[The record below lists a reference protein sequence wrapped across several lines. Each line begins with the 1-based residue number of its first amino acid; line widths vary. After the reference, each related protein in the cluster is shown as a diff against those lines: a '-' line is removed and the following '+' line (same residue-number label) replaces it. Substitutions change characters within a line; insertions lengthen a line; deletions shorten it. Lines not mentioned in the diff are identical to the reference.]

1 VNYDSILLDIKNG
14 KFSPVYCFHGDEP
27 YYIDRLVDYIE
38 DNALPESAK
47 AFNQT
52 TVFGKDI
59 DAKAILD
66 EARQYPLMSEKRLIV
81 VKEAQEMK
89 TLKDLADY
97 VNKPVPH
104 TILVLSHKY
113 KKIDKR
119 LAISK
124 ALEKHVFF
132 ESKKMYDNQLPNF
145 ILQYARAHNIGINDQ
160 GAQMLSEFLGNDL
173 NKITNELDKLLITN
187 GKGNKISI
195 ENIQDQIGI
204 SKEFNVFELQKALGE
219 KDRVKSFLIT
229 KYFAENP
236 KDNPIQVTVSNL
248 YSYFM
253 KVMIAAQHI
262 KDGDA
267 ILQKKMGLTSAYF
280 LKDYKQ
286 AAKHFTFDKLRDIIV
301 ALRQVD
307 IESKGVNNKSKND
320 GQLLTELVHTILN

>member
-1 VNYDSILLDIKNG
+1 MNYDAILLDLKNG
-14 KFSPVYCFHGDEP
+14 KFSSVYCFHGDEP
-27 YYIDRLVDYIE
+27 YYIDRLVDFIE
-38 DNALPESAK
+38 ANVLPPEAK

-52 TVFGKDI
+52 IVFGKDI
-59 DAKAILD
+59 DARAIVD
-66 EARQYPLMSEKRLIV
+66 EARQYPLMAEKRLIV

-104 TILVLSHKY
+104 TILVLAHKY

-145 ILQYARAHNIGINDQ
+145 ILQYARSNSIGINDQ
-160 GAQMLSEFLGNDL
+160 GALMLSEFLGNDL

-187 GKGNKISI
+187 GKGNKIST
-195 ENIQDQIGI
+195 ENIQEQIGI
-204 SKEFNVFELQKALGE
+204 SKDFNVFELQKALGE
-219 KDRVKSFLIT
+219 KDKVKSFLIA
-229 KYFAENP
+229 KYFADNP

-248 YSYFM
+248 YAYFM
-253 KVMIAAQHI
+253 KIMIAAQHI
-262 KDGDA
+262 KEGDSV
-267 ILQKKMGLTSAYF
+267 LQKKMGLTSAYF

-286 AAKHFTFDKLRDIIV
+286 AAKNFSFDKLRAIIV
-301 ALRQVD
+301 ALRQID
-307 IESKGVNNKSKND
+307 IESKGVYNKSKND
-320 GQLLTELVHTILN
+320 GQLLTELVYTILN

>member
-1 VNYDSILLDIKNG
+1 MNYDSILLDVKNG
-14 KFSPVYCFHGDEP
+14 KLSPIYCFHGDEP
-27 YYIDRLVDYIE
+27 YYIDRLVNYIE
-38 DNALPESAK
+38 AHALPEEAK

-52 TVFGKDI
+52 IVFGKDVDVKTI
-59 DAKAILD
+59 VD
-66 EARQYPLMSEKRLIV
+66 EARQYPLMAEKRLII

-97 VNKPVPH
+97 ANKPVPH

-119 LAISK
+119 LAVSK

-132 ESKKMYDNQLPNF
+132 ESKKLYDNQLPTF
-145 ILQYARAHNIGINDQ
+145 IMQYTRSHSIGINDQ

-229 KYFAENP
+229 KYFTDNP

-248 YSYFM
+248 FSYFM
-253 KVMIAAQHI
+253 KIMIASQHL
-262 KDGDA
+262 KEGDA

-286 AAKHFTFDKLRDIIV
+286 AAKNFAFDKLREIIV
-301 ALRQVD
+301 ALRQID
-307 IESKGVNNKSKND
+307 IESKGVYNKSKND
-320 GQLLTELVHTILN
+320 GQLLTELVYQILN